1 MYPIKF
7 DNIYFDK
14 IWGGRDLKHFRNNLP
29 DGKIG
34 ESWDISSHGETQS
47 IVANGCYKGLTLRE
61 LIQQEGESLLGT
73 EIRGDRFPLLL
84 KLINAADTLSV
95 QVHPDDVYARL
106 KENDMGKTECWYI
119 VEASAQ
125 ASIIIGTKNCDK
137 EIFRKAIEDG
147 KVKEFLNKIPV
158 KKGEFYFVPSGMVH
172 AIGSGVI
179 IAEIQQ
185 NSDLT
190 YRVYDYERGRELH
203 IKKALDVIDFDLKGE
218 KSSGIVEMMVG
229 CKKTRLVNCNKF
241 AVVRYEI
248 QDKVTES
255 SNSEKFY
262 LFTAVEGFG
271 CIVYKDGIEL
281 INKGDSFM
289 IPASLGTYT
298 IKGNITLLKSYVPTK
313 KLNY

>member
-7 DNIYFDK
+7 ENIYFDK
-14 IWGGRDLKHFRNNLP
+14 IWGGRDLAHFRNNLP
-29 DGKIG
+29 EGKIG
-34 ESWDISSHGETQS
+34 ESWDISSHGDTQS
-47 IVANGCYKGLTLRE
+47 IVTNGCYKGLTLEE
-61 LIQQEGESLLGT
+61 LIKRFRESLLGT

-106 KENDMGKTECWYI
+106 KENDLGKTECWYI
-119 VEASAQ
+119 VEANAE
-125 ASIIIGTKNCDK
+125 AFIIIGTKNCNK
-137 EIFRKAIEDG
+137 EIFKKAIDEG
-147 KVKEFLNKIPV
+147 KVGEYLNKIPV

-203 IKKALDVIDFDLKGE
+203 IKKALDVIDFNLKGE
-218 KSSGIVEMMVG
+218 KTSGIVEMMAG

-241 AVVRYEI
+241 AVVRYEV
-248 QDKVTES
+248 QDKISES

-271 CIVYKDGIEL
+271 CIAYNDGIEL